1 MLEIYPKYHKVFKCV
16 TNLAANIAKALNVL
30 RLETSP
36 PIILK
41 ALISALQISSQILR
55 RLGMRGEACHK
66 YNRLLGMRYYLSIT
80 WHPPLRKMWRYFFY
94 LRGAL
99 LWRTLVGEAICRE
112 IMFFSLR
119 GESSEVL

>member
-1 MLEIYPKYHKVFKCV
+1 MYI
-16 TNLAANIAKALNVL
+16 L
-30 RLETSP
+30 RLEISP

-80 WHPPLRKMWRYFFY
+80 WHPPPREMWRYLFC
-94 LRGAL
+94 LTRAL
-99 LWRTLVGEAICRE
+99 LWQTLVGEDICRE

-119 GESSEVL
+119 SESSEVL

>member
-55 RLGMRGEACHK
+55 RL
-66 YNRLLGMRYYLSIT
+66 
-80 WHPPLRKMWRYFFY
+80 
-94 LRGAL
+94 
-99 LWRTLVGEAICRE
+99 
-112 IMFFSLR
+112 
-119 GESSEVL
+119 

>member
-41 ALISALQISSQILR
+41 ALISALQISSQILQS
-55 RLGMRGEACHK
+55 
-66 YNRLLGMRYYLSIT
+66 RLLGIT
-80 WHPPLRKMWRYFFY
+80 GY
-94 LRGAL
+94 
-99 LWRTLVGEAICRE
+99 
-112 IMFFSLR
+112 
-119 GESSEVL
+119 